1 MKLGSAVTY
10 RVFVRD
16 WWRRDE
22 SGRIVPYS
30 GAPKRTLA
38 RRCTEQE
45 ARDLCEAYARTHK
58 PGWRSRKAEYEQ
70 E

>member
-1 MKLGSAVTY
+1 MIEGTAVTY

-16 WWRRDE
+16 WWRKDE
-22 SGRIVPYS
+22 HGRIIPYP

-38 RRCTEQE
+38 RRMTEDE
-45 ARDLCEAYARTHK
+45 ARALCQEYARTHK
-58 PGWRSRKAEYEQ
+58 PGWRSRKAEYEK